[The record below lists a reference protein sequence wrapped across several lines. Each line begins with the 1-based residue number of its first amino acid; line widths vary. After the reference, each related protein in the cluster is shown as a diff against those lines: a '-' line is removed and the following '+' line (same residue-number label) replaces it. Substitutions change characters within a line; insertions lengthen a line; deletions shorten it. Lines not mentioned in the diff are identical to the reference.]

1 MIELTKFDETRILV
15 NEDYILTV
23 EETPDTVI
31 TFYNG
36 QKILVRVG
44 RMEILDLVRLFK
56 KNCSALEED
65 NGQIRQG

>member
-23 EETPDTVI
+23 EETRDTAI

-36 QKILVRVG
+36 QKILVREG
-44 RMEILDLVRLFK
+44 RMEILDLIRSFK
-56 KNCSALEED
+56 KSCSV
-65 NGQIRQG
+65 

>member
-36 QKILVRVG
+36 QKILVREG
-44 RMEILDLVRLFK
+44 RMEILDLIRLFK
-56 KNCSALEED
+56 KSCLV
-65 NGQIRQG
+65 Q

>member
-1 MIELTKFDETRILV
+1 MLRVVEGNDKLMIELTKFDETRILV

-36 QKILVRVG
+36 QKILVREG
-44 RMEILDLVRLFK
+44 RMEILDLIRSFK
-56 KNCSALEED
+56 KSCSV
-65 NGQIRQG
+65 

>member
-36 QKILVRVG
+36 QKILVREG
-44 RMEILDLVRLFK
+44 RMEILDLIRLFK
-56 KNCSALEED
+56 RSCSV
-65 NGQIRQG
+65 Q

>member
-36 QKILVRVG
+36 QKILVREG
-44 RMEILDLVRLFK
+44 RMEILDLIRLFK
-56 KNCSALEED
+56 KSCSV
-65 NGQIRQG
+65 

>member
-15 NEDYILTV
+15 NEDYILIV

-36 QKILVRVG
+36 QKILVREG
-44 RMEILDLVRLFK
+44 RMEILDLIRLFK
-56 KNCSALEED
+56 KSCSV
-65 NGQIRQG
+65 

>member
-36 QKILVRVG
+36 QKILVREG
-44 RMEILDLVRLFK
+44 RMEILDLIRSFK
-56 KNCSALEED
+56 KSCSV
-65 NGQIRQG
+65 

>member
-36 QKILVRVG
+36 QKILVREG
-44 RMEILDLVRLFK
+44 RMEILDLIRLFK
-56 KNCSALEED
+56 RSCSV
-65 NGQIRQG
+65 